1 VDERI
6 KNRRKGFTR
15 ISRQHQ
21 VTLPVEALAA
31 AGLSAGD
38 QLRATSPAPGKI
50 VLERDIDPLTALAG
64 DLTGVYEAGDLDRL
78 RAEWE

>member
-1 VDERI
+1 MDRRI

-21 VTLPVEALAA
+21 VTLPVDALAA
-31 AGLSAGD
+31 AGLSEGD
-38 QLRATSPAPGKI
+38 QLRATSPGPGKI
-50 VLERDIDPLTALAG
+50 VLEREVDPLTTLAG
-64 DLTGVYEAGDLDRL
+64 DLTGVYEDGDLDRL